1 MFSELC
7 GCVVITLR
15 DPQKSNSSEPCHLK
29 TFKYLRY
36 LLVDLDK
43 KTEIQIGN
51 LPKVTWPPRTGD
63 SPRACGMGWSSEM
76 VMSSRQDLG
85 GLFLVY
91 LKVTKNTRYRGH
103 SFL

>member
-15 DPQKSNSSEPCHLK
+15 DPQRSNSSEPCHLK

-43 KTEIQIGN
+43 KTEIQTGN
-51 LPKVTWPPRTGD
+51 LPEVTRSPRPGD
-63 SPRACGMGWSSEM
+63 SPRACRVVLRDGN
-76 VMSSRQDLG
+76 VQ
-85 GLFLVY
+85 
-91 LKVTKNTRYRGH
+91 
-103 SFL
+103 

>member
-51 LPKVTWPPRTGD
+51 LAQGYMATQNRGL
-63 SPRACGMGWSSEM
+63 SQGMRDGM
-76 VMSSRQDLG
+76 VLRDGNVQ
-85 GLFLVY
+85 
-91 LKVTKNTRYRGH
+91 
-103 SFL
+103 